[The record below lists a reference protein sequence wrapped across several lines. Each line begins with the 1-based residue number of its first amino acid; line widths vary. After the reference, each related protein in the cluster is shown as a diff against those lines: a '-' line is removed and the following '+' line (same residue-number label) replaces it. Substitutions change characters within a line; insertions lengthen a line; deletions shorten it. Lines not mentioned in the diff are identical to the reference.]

1 MDLKTMFLA
10 AATDVGRACLQMVH
24 FVQFV
29 DINKKIMYRMEAT
42 DGHIVL
48 VLTMQK
54 DCLIGDFKDSFGL
67 SFPEKIDFCVEKKKK
82 FFAINE
88 EEKYPDISKI
98 ITVPTNLKPTTI
110 EGGIPMQPTVSF
122 DVASRASLMVK
133 KLKVENQASWLYC
146 TESTHPS
153 NSIVAFK
160 EEYNRFDGFVLLA
173 GLGNASEESIQ
184 AQLDTYT
191 HIYNSYF
198 LKNQPLSEEE
208 TF

>member
-10 AATDVGRACLQMVH
+10 ASTDEERACLQMVH

-42 DGHIVL
+42 EGHIAL

-98 ITVPTNLKPTTI
+98 ITAPTNLKPTTI
-110 EGGIPMQPTVSF
+110 EGGIPMQPAIGFDTVSKIHKIL
-122 DVASRASLMVK
+122 RG
-133 KLKVENQASWLYC
+133 LKVENKTSWLYY
-146 TESTHPS
+146 TEGTHKST
-153 NSIVAFK
+153 SIVAFK

-173 GLGNASEESIQ
+173 GLSNNSEDSIQ
-184 AQLDTYT
+184 TQLDTYT
-191 HIYNSYF
+191 HVYNSYF
-198 LKNQPLSEEE
+198 FKNQPISDEE